1 MSAKEVREYRAVS
14 KRLVEVEER
23 SRLLEKLIARK
34 VGLAE
39 EEGFVIKEIS
49 KYRNTGKVS
58 KLKSKQRLEMIAITN
73 KYKLKDNNYI
83 HI

>member
-49 KYRNTGKVS
+49 KHRNTGKVS
-58 KLKSKQRLEMIAITN
+58 KLKSETI
-73 KYKLKDNNYI
+73 
-83 HI
+83 